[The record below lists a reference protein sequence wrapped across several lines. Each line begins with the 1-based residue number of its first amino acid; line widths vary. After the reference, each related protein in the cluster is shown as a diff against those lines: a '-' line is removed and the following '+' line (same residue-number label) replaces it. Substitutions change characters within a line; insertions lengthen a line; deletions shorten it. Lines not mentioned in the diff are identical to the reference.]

1 MTDENE
7 ATELFHNN
15 SHNESEMA
23 GQSTTNAVNI
33 GGGNS
38 YENRLE
44 SFSAGCVYHDY
55 SHSSDINASQ
65 ATHIQKSDA
74 VDTQLVTT
82 LYHYGR
88 YLLLSSGNAEN
99 CQINLLSEYMYS

>member
-1 MTDENE
+1 MTGENE
-7 ATELFHNN
+7 EAEVFQN
-15 SHNESEMA
+15 SSHSVADIA
-23 GQSTTNAVNI
+23 GQSTTTAVNT
-33 GGGNS
+33 GGSNS

-55 SHSSDINASQ
+55 SRFYESNNTQ
-65 ATHIQKSDA
+65 ATPIHMNSDA

-88 YLLLSSGNAEN
+88 YLLLSSGNR
-99 CQINLLSEYMYS
+99 IRVGGWVDRLIDG